1 MFLHQTRQINPS
13 KHQAFLNVHAAFPTR
28 LHETANVVCY
38 FLTTTVTKY
47 FFTSV
52 YLGQYDLS
60 KYCR

>member
-52 YLGQYDLS
+52 YLGMI
-60 KYCR
+60 